1 MAKEIL
7 FSTEALKRG
16 VDKLADAVKI
26 TLGPK
31 GRTVVIEKSYGA
43 PVATKDGVT
52 VAKAV
57 SLKDPAEN
65 IGAQMLKEAAVK
77 AGDIA
82 GDGTTTATVLAQKMF
97 AEGYKMT
104 AAGSNPMDI
113 RRGIDIAV
121 AAVVADIEKHARPV
135 KDNSEIAQ
143 VATISANGDSDIGQK
158 IANAME
164 RVGKEGVIT
173 VEEAKGLD
181 TEIEVV
187 EGMQFDHGFMS
198 TYFVTNAEKMLCE
211 LEGAQILVS
220 EKKITG
226 LQALLPILEPIA
238 QSGKPLLIIADDVES
253 EALATLVL
261 NRLRG
266 GLKVCAV
273 KAPGFGDR
281 RKEMLKDIA
290 ILTGATVISDD
301 MGMTFENLTP
311 AVLGS
316 AKKVVVSKDTTLI
329 VDGAGKSAAIK
340 SRAEEIRKTLETVT
354 SDYDREKLSERLAR
368 LVGGVAVIKVG
379 GMTEVEVKEKKDRVD
394 DALAATRAAV
404 AEGIV
409 PGGGVA
415 LARARAVLGGKFTDG
430 LNTDQIA
437 GVNILFN
444 AITAPMIQIAENA
457 GINGEVVVSKV
468 LGLDDVVKAVEKISG
483 QSHKGD
489 TYNDG
494 YNAQSGEYGDM
505 FKMGIIDP
513 AKVVK
518 TALLAA
524 ASTAGVMLTT
534 GAVMHEIPEDKPA
547 APAMGGMPGMM

>member
-1 MAKEIL
+1 MAKDII
-7 FSTEALKRG
+7 FDTDKMAAG
-16 VDKLADAVKI
+16 VDKLANAVKI
-26 TLGPK
+26 TMGPK

-57 SLKDPAEN
+57 SLKDPQEN
-65 IGAQMLKEAAVK
+65 IGARMLQEVAKK
-77 AGDIA
+77 AGDDA
-82 GDGTTTATVLAQKMF
+82 GDGTTTATVLAQKIIR
-97 AEGYKMT
+97 EGRRVI
-104 AAGSNPMDI
+104 AAGMNPMDVK
-113 RRGIDIAV
+113 RGIDMAV
-121 AAVVADIEKHARPV
+121 NVVVADIGAHARPV
-135 KDNSEIAQ
+135 KDSAEIAQ
-143 VATISANGDSDIGQK
+143 VATISANGDRDIGEK

-181 TEIEVV
+181 TEIDVV
-187 EGMQFDHGFMS
+187 EGMQFDQGFMS
-198 TYFVTNAEKMLCE
+198 PYFVTNSEKMLAE
-211 LEGAQILVS
+211 LDGAQILVS

-226 LQALLPILEPIA
+226 LQALLPVLEPIA
-238 QSGKPLLIIADDVES
+238 QSGKPLLIIAEDVES

-273 KAPGFGDR
+273 KAPGYGDR

-301 MGMTFENLTP
+301 MGMTFENITP

-316 AKKVVVSKDTTLI
+316 AKKVVVSKDSTLLAH
-329 VDGAGKSAAIK
+329 GAGDKNAIATRAA
-340 SRAEEIRKTLETVT
+340 EIRQAITLT
-354 SDYDREKLSERLAR
+354 SSEYDKEKLSERLAK

-409 PGGGVA
+409 AGGGVA
-415 LARARAVLGGKFTDG
+415 LVRATHALENLHGENNDQNVGIDIVRRAIV
-430 LNTDQIA
+430 
-437 GVNILFN
+437 
-444 AITAPMIQIAENA
+444 APCAQIAENA
-457 GINGEVVVSKV
+457 GVSGEIVVGKV
-468 LGLDDVVKAVEKISG
+468 MDATE
-483 QSHKGD
+483 
-489 TYNDG
+489 YNFG
-494 YNAQSGEYGDM
+494 YNAQTGEYVDM
-505 FKMGIIDP
+505 LQAGIIDP

-518 TALLAA
+518 TAIAAA

-534 GAVMHEIPEDKPA
+534 GAVMTEIPEEKSS
-547 APAMGGMPGMM
+547 APQMAGAMPGMM

>member
-1 MAKEIL
+1 MAKDIIFDTDKL
-7 FSTEALKRG
+7 AAG
-16 VDKLADAVKI
+16 VDKLANAVKI
-26 TLGPK
+26 TMGPK

-57 SLKDPAEN
+57 SLKDPQEN
-65 IGAQMLKEAAVK
+65 IGARMVQEVAKK
-77 AGDIA
+77 AGDDA
-82 GDGTTTATVLAQKMF
+82 GDGTTTATVLAQKLIR
-97 AEGYKMT
+97 EGRRVI
-104 AAGSNPMDI
+104 AAGMNPMDVK
-113 RRGIDIAV
+113 RGIDMAV
-121 AAVVADIEKHARPV
+121 SAVVADIDAHARPV
-135 KDNSEIAQ
+135 KDSAEIAQ
-143 VATISANGDSDIGQK
+143 VATISANNDADIGEK

-181 TEIEVV
+181 TEIDVV
-187 EGMQFDHGFMS
+187 EGMQFDQGFMS
-198 TYFVTNAEKMLCE
+198 PYFVTNSEKMLAE
-211 LEGAQILVS
+211 LDGAQILVS

-238 QSGKPLLIIADDVES
+238 QSGKPLLIIAEDVES

-290 ILTGATVISDD
+290 IVTGATVISDD
-301 MGMTFENLTP
+301 MGMTFDNISP
-311 AVLGS
+311 VVLGN
-316 AKKVVVSKDTTLI
+316 AKKVVVYKDSTLI
-329 VDGAGKSAAIK
+329 EHGAGNKDAISA
-340 SRAEEIRKTLETVT
+340 REDEISVSMANTT
-354 SDYDREKLSERLAR
+354 SEYDREKMAERLAK

-409 PGGGVA
+409 AGGGVA
-415 LARARAVLGGKFTDG
+415 LVRATRALDSVVGANNDQNVGVDIVRRAILAPCA
-430 LNTDQIA
+430 QIA
-437 GVNILFN
+437 D
-444 AITAPMIQIAENA
+444 NA
-457 GINGEVVVSKV
+457 GVSGEIVVGKV
-468 LGLDDVVKAVEKISG
+468 MDA
-483 QSHKGD
+483 GD
-489 TYNDG
+489 YNFG
-494 YNAQSGEYGDM
+494 YNAQTGEYVDM
-505 FKMGIIDP
+505 MSAGIIDP

-518 TALLAA
+518 TAIQAA

-534 GAVMHEIPEDKPA
+534 GAVMTEIPEDKPV
-547 APAMGGMPGMM
+547 APQMGGGMPGMM

>member
-1 MAKEIL
+1 MAKDII
-7 FSTEALKRG
+7 FDTDKMAAG
-16 VDKLADAVKI
+16 VDKLANAVKI
-26 TLGPK
+26 TMGPK

-65 IGAQMLKEAAVK
+65 IGARMVQEVAKK
-77 AGDIA
+77 AGDDA
-82 GDGTTTATVLAQKMF
+82 GDGTTTATVLAQKLIR
-97 AEGYKMT
+97 EGRRVI
-104 AAGSNPMDI
+104 AAGMNPMDVK
-113 RRGIDIAV
+113 RGIDLATSAV
-121 AAVVADIEKHARPV
+121 IADIEKHARPV
-135 KDNSEIAQ
+135 KDSAEIAQ
-143 VATISANGDSDIGQK
+143 VATISANSDSDIGTK
-158 IANAME
+158 IADAME

-181 TEIEVV
+181 TEIDVV
-187 EGMQFDHGFMS
+187 EGMQFDQGFMS
-198 TYFVTNAEKMLCE
+198 PYFVTNSEKMLAE
-211 LEGAQILVS
+211 LDGAQILVS

-238 QSGKPLLIIADDVES
+238 QSGKPLLIIAEDVES

-273 KAPGFGDR
+273 KAPGYGDR

-301 MGMTFENLTP
+301 MGMTFENISP
-311 AVLGS
+311 VVLGA
-316 AKKVVVSKDTTLI
+316 AKKVVVSKDSTLLAH
-329 VDGAGKSAAIK
+329 GAGDKSAIAA
-340 SRAEEIRKTLETVT
+340 RADEIRNAIANST
-354 SDYDREKLSERLAR
+354 SDYDREKLSERLAKM
-368 LVGGVAVIKVG
+368 VGGVAVIKVG

-409 PGGGVA
+409 AGGGIA
-415 LARARAVLGGKFTDG
+415 LVRAASALTDLHGANSDQDVGIDIVRRAI
-430 LNTDQIA
+430 IA
-437 GVNILFN
+437 PC
-444 AITAPMIQIAENA
+444 AQIAENA
-457 GINGEVVVSKV
+457 GKSGEIVVGKV
-468 LGLDDVVKAVEKISG
+468 MESSD
-483 QSHKGD
+483 
-489 TYNDG
+489 YNFG
-494 YNAQSGEYGDM
+494 YNAQTDEYVDM
-505 FKMGIIDP
+505 MAAGIIDP

-518 TALLAA
+518 TAIAAA

-534 GAVMHEIPEDKPA
+534 GAVMTEIPEEKSA
-547 APAMGGMPGMM
+547 APQMPGGMPGMM